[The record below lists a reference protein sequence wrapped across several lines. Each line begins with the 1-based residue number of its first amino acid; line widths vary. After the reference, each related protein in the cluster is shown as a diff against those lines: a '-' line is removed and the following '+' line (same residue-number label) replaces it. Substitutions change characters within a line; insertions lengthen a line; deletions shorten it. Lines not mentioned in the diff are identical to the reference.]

1 MRVDFSTVD
10 IPTAGTR
17 VQVSTLKEKVLWI
30 RFAMRDA
37 NTNEV
42 YVGISDVSATNGW
55 ELSTNKRELE
65 LDFRQFGGSVLFD
78 KFYVATDNNGNDVDF
93 VVILE

>member
-1 MRVDFSTVD
+1 MRFDAGTTD

-17 VQVSTLKEKVLWI
+17 VQVSTLKDKVLWI
-30 RFAMRDA
+30 RFAMRDG

-42 YVGISDVSATNGW
+42 YVGVGDVAANNGW

-65 LDFRQFGGSVLFD
+65 LNFRQFGGSISFD
-78 KFYVATDNNGNDVDF
+78 RFYVDSDDNGNDVDWA
-93 VVILE
+93 VVLE

>member
-1 MRVDFSTVD
+1 MRVDFGTTD

-17 VQVSTLKEKVLWI
+17 VQVSTLKQQVLWI
-30 RFAMRDA
+30 RFAMRDG

-42 YVGISDVSATNGW
+42 YVGVSDVAANNGW

-65 LDFRQFGGSVLFD
+65 LNFRQFGGSVPFN
-78 KFYVATDNNGNDVDF
+78 KFFVDSDTNGNDVDWA
-93 VVILE
+93 VVLE

>member
-1 MRVDFSTVD
+1 MRVDFGTID
-10 IPTAGTR
+10 ISSAGSR
-17 VQVSTLKEKVLWI
+17 VQVSALKEKVLWI

-55 ELSTNKRELE
+55 ELSSNKRELE
-65 LDFRQFGGSVLFD
+65 LNFRQFGGSVSFD
-78 KFYVATDNNGNDVDF
+78 KFYVDSDNSGNDVDF
-93 VVILE
+93 AVILE

>member
-1 MRVDFSTVD
+1 MRVDFGTTD

-17 VQVSTLKEKVLWI
+17 VQVSTLKDKVLWI
-30 RFAMRDA
+30 RFAMRDG

-42 YVGISDVSATNGW
+42 YVGVNDVAANNGW

-65 LDFRQFGGSVLFD
+65 LNFRQFGGSVSFD
-78 KFYVATDNNGNDVDF
+78 KFYVDSDTNGNDVDWA
-93 VVILE
+93 VVLE

>member
-1 MRVDFSTVD
+1 MRVDFGTTD

-17 VQVSTLKEKVLWI
+17 VQVSTLKDKVLWI
-30 RFAMRDA
+30 RFAMRDG

-42 YVGISDVSATNGW
+42 YVGVSDVASNNGW

-65 LDFRQFGGSVLFD
+65 LNFRQFGGSISFD
-78 KFYVATDNNGNDVDF
+78 RFYVDSDNNGNDVDWA
-93 VVILE
+93 VVLE

>member
-1 MRVDFSTVD
+1 MRVDFGTVD

-17 VQVSTLKEKVLWI
+17 VRVSTLKEKVLWI

-65 LDFRQFGGSVLFD
+65 LNFRELGGSVLFD
-78 KFYVATDNNGNDVDF
+78 KFYVDSDTNGNDVDF
-93 VVILE
+93 AVILE

>member
-1 MRVDFSTVD
+1 MRVDFGTTD
-10 IPTAGTR
+10 IPTAGER
-17 VQVSTLKEKVLWI
+17 AQISTLVEQVLWI

-65 LDFRQFGGSVLFD
+65 LNFQQLGGSVTFNR
-78 KFYVATDNNGNDVDF
+78 FYVDSDASGNDVDW
-93 VVILE
+93 VVVLK